1 MSDQRRDHDE
11 DKRRAHGQRA
21 PDACPGMASRYL
33 HVIRRLLGH
42 RLMTHRP
49 MKHKRVTRNPCLIVC
64 ASRSAALN
72 VDRVMLCLLLGLAP
86 HATRRVTLG
95 MEA

>member
-1 MSDQRRDHDE
+1 
-11 DKRRAHGQRA
+11 
-21 PDACPGMASRYL
+21 MASRYL
-33 HVIRRLLGH
+33 HLIRRLLGHRPMSYRLTGH

-49 MKHKRVTRNPCLIVC
+49 MKHRRVTRNPCLIVC

-72 VDRVMLCLLLGLAP
+72 VDRVMFCLLLGFAP